1 MNYLKSLL
9 GLLFVIAI
17 MACQLFAP
25 AVASKSYSLE
35 NITHGF
41 ISIAASVSE
50 PGTYAMLLAGFCV
63 MVGIS
68 RRRKP
73 TDSL

>member
-9 GLLFVIAI
+9 GLSFVFALT
-17 MACQLFAP
+17 AYQLLAP
-25 AVASKSYSLE
+25 TPASIFYSLE

-41 ISIAASVSE
+41 INTTTSVPE

-63 MVGIS
+63 MGAIS
-68 RRRKP
+68 RRHRP
-73 TDSL
+73 SDSL